1 MINSV
6 LLAILSMA
14 ATGFSDFFY
23 KRARIG
29 GAAPEF
35 FLAFQSIFFNATSL
49 TFAASVGHL
58 EISPQTVF
66 FGAACA
72 SLVYISV
79 YLFFRGLS
87 AGQATVNVPI
97 FRLSFV
103 VTAVMA
109 FLLLNEAATFGKL
122 LAVSLAVLSILAL
135 SKSLRAGSASLSAM
149 LQLVFAT
156 IIYGIFGLLYKI
168 AIALGSAPTGIL
180 IVQGSFF
187 IVYAFVI
194 AYQRHL
200 IKTSRTITLHAPV
213 CGILLSSAYLLL
225 LESLKY
231 GDVSVSF
238 SIVQLSFMITSILAM
253 LVWHEKITPMNVLG
267 IILAI
272 LAIASF
278 AYL

>member
-1 MINSV
+1 
-6 LLAILSMA
+6 MA

-29 GAAPEF
+29 GATPEF
-35 FLAFQSIFFNATSL
+35 FLAFQSIFFNATGL
-49 TFAASVGHL
+49 AFAVFVGCL
-58 EISPQTVF
+58 EISAQTVF

-72 SLVYISV
+72 SLVYISF
-79 YLFFRGLS
+79 YLFFRGLG

-109 FLLLNEAATFGKL
+109 FVFLNEAATFGKV
-122 LAVSLAVLSILAL
+122 LAVGLSVLSILAL
-135 SKSLRAGSASLSAM
+135 SKSLRTGSASLSA
-149 LQLVFAT
+149 LFQLVFAT
-156 IIYGIFGLLYKI
+156 IIYGVFGLLYKI
-168 AIALGSAPTGIL
+168 AISLGSAPTGIL
-180 IVQGSFF
+180 VVQGAFF

-194 AYQRHL
+194 AYRRSL

-238 SIVQLSFMITSILAM
+238 SIVQLSFVITSVLAM
-253 LVWHEKITPMNVLG
+253 LAWPEKIRPLNVLG
-267 IILAI
+267 IILAV

>member
-1 MINSV
+1 
-6 LLAILSMA
+6 MA
-14 ATGFSDFFY
+14 ATGFSDFLY

-29 GAAPEF
+29 GATPEF
-35 FLAFQSIFFNATSL
+35 FLAFQSIFFNATGL
-49 TFAASVGHL
+49 AFAVFVGRL
-58 EISPQTVF
+58 EISVQTVF
-66 FGAACA
+66 FGAVCA
-72 SLVYISV
+72 SLVYISF
-79 YLFFRGLS
+79 YLFFRGLG

-109 FLLLNEAATFGKL
+109 FVFLNEAATFGKV
-122 LAVSLAVLSILAL
+122 LAVGLSVLSILAL
-135 SKSLRAGSASLSAM
+135 SKSLRTGSASLSA
-149 LQLVFAT
+149 LFQLVFAT
-156 IIYGIFGLLYKI
+156 IIYGVFGLLYKI
-168 AIALGSAPTGIL
+168 AVVLGSAPTGIL
-180 IVQGSFF
+180 VVQGAFF

-194 AYQRHL
+194 AYRRSL

-238 SIVQLSFMITSILAM
+238 SIVQLSFMITSVLAM
-253 LVWHEKITPMNVLG
+253 LAWHEEIRPLNVLG
-267 IILAI
+267 IILAV